1 MEMLRA
7 ATRQVRSEERG
18 FTLPEVLITIVIMGI
33 VFAIASSAWFSTVDS
48 RRVDSATNQ
57 LASDLRKAHTSATNR
72 LGESKV
78 VMDTSNPTTYQI
90 GPTGSLSTRYLPEGA
105 QIDTTATITFNPN
118 GSASVNPSSVGSI
131 SVKAINDDAKFHDLE
146 VNPATSRVK
155 LVD

>member
-1 MEMLRA
+1 MSRA
-7 ATRQVRSEERG
+7 ATRQVRSEEWG

-33 VFAIASSAWFSTVDS
+33 VFAIASSAWSGVVDS
-48 RRVDSATNQ
+48 GRVDSAANQ

-78 VMDTSNPTTYQI
+78 VMDTSNPTTYQM

-105 QIDTTATITFNPN
+105 RIGTTATITFNPN
-118 GSASVNPSSVGSI
+118 GSASSNPSSVGWI
-131 SVKAINDDAKFHDLE
+131 RVKATSDDAKFHDLE
-146 VNPATSRVK
+146 VNTATSRVK